1 MQLYGFLAAPY
12 VARTLLASRWKGC
25 GLELTPPHGGNLK
38 SAGYLAINPLGKMPA
53 LEDGGRCLA
62 ESTVICEYIDE
73 TQPGRKLL
81 PEAAMDRAQAR
92 LVARMIDI
100 YVVPNVGGLFRNAN
114 PATRNDADVQ
124 TVLASLRKAVADLET
139 FMGAGPWAGGAQP
152 GFADAIMAPT
162 FWVLF
167 ELLPKFEV
175 NDLFSGRPKLTRWY
189 QAVEADP
196 VSGPMHRDYLDALRK
211 FLASRMTAA

>member
-1 MQLYGFLAAPY
+1 MQLYGFLASPY

-114 PATRNDADVQ
+114 PATRND
-124 TVLASLRKAVADLET
+124 LERQG
-139 FMGAGPWAGGAQP
+139 FFGA
-152 GFADAIMAPT
+152 
-162 FWVLF
+162 L
-167 ELLPKFEV
+167 K
-175 NDLFSGRPKLTRWY
+175 N
-189 QAVEADP
+189 
-196 VSGPMHRDYLDALRK
+196 
-211 FLASRMTAA
+211 